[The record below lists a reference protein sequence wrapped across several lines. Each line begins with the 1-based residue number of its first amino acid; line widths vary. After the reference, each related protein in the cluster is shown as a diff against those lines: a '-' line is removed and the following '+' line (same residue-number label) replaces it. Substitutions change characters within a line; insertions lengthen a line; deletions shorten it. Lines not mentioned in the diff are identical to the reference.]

1 MKLLVIIC
9 RNSNEFLPKSNTYY
23 SNIWV
28 SWFFVTPWTEARQA
42 PLAIGCSRQEN
53 WSGLSFSPSGDLPDP
68 GVKPVSP
75 ASLPH
80 CRWILYCWATREA
93 PFIHPTLES
102 PLDNKEIQPVHPKG
116 DQSWISTGRT
126 DAKAETPILWPP
138 DVKNWVTGK
147 DLMLGK
153 IEGGRR
159 RGRQRMRWLDGIT
172 DSMDMCL
179 NRF

>member
-1 MKLLVIIC
+1 MLNQFSCVWLC
-9 RNSNEFLPKSNTYY
+9 
-23 SNIWV
+23 
-28 SWFFVTPWTEARQA
+28 VTLWTIARQA
-42 PLAIGCSRQEN
+42 SLSMGFSKQEYL
-53 WSGLSFSPSGDLPDP
+53 SGSPFPHLGDLPDP

>member
-9 RNSNEFLPKSNTYY
+9 RNSDEFLPKSNTCY

-28 SWFFVTPWTEARQA
+28 SWFFATPWTEAHQA

-53 WSGLSFSPSGDLPDP
+53 WSGLSFPPPEDLHDP

-75 ASLPH
+75 ESLSH

-93 PFIHPTLES
+93 LFIHPTLES

-126 DAKAETPILWPP
+126 GAKVETPIIWPP
-138 DVKNWVTGK
+138 DVKNWVIWK

-159 RGRQRMRWLDGIT
+159 GWQVEMVGWHHR
-172 DSMDMCL
+172 L
-179 NRF
+179 NGHVSE